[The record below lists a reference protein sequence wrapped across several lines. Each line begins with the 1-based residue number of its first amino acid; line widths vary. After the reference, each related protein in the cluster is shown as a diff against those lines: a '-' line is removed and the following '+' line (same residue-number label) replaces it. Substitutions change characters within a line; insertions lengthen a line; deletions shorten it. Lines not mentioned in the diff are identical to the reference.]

1 MTAVTQQELQLWS
14 VYVKSICGNIIDDK
28 AYLLES
34 RLSPIANELQC
45 SSWMDLY
52 SKVRNDIGGT
62 LKRKVI
68 NAITT
73 NETSFFRDT
82 APFEMLKFKILPD
95 LIDRK
100 KKQTSSGMDIPIRI
114 WSAACSNGQELY
126 SIAISILELLGST
139 KGYDIRLHG
148 TDISDAVVAK
158 ASHGFYSKIE
168 IERGLSSQVLHKYFD
183 SVDND
188 WKIRDEIRA
197 LATFKTINLLEPL
210 LFPYK
215 FDVIFCRNVSIYFNS
230 EDRRRMFTNIGRV
243 LAPDGYLIIGSTESI
258 SVICPAFQS
267 FRYMRSV
274 YYQLTEAR

>member
-1 MTAVTQQELQLWS
+1 LTPVTAQEHLLWS
-14 VYVKSICGNIIDDK
+14 AFIKNICGNIIDDK

-34 RLSPIANELQC
+34 RLSPIANDLKC
-45 SSWMDLY
+45 DSWMDLY

-73 NETSFFRDT
+73 NESSFFRDT
-82 APFEMLKFKILPD
+82 SPFEMLKFKILPD
-95 LIDRK
+95 LIDIR
-100 KKQTSSGMDIPIRI
+100 KKQTPKGVDIPIRI

-139 KGYDIRLHG
+139 NGYDIRLLG

-168 IERGLSSQVLHKYFD
+168 IERGLSPQILHKYFD
-183 SVDND
+183 PAGNN

-210 LFPYK
+210 SFPHK
-215 FDVIFCRNVSIYFNS
+215 FDIVFCRNVSIYFNS
-230 EDRRRMFTNIGRV
+230 EDRIKLFNNIKRV

-258 SVICPAFQS
+258 SVICPEFNS

-274 YYQLTEAR
+274 YYQLT

>member
-1 MTAVTQQELQLWS
+1 MTPITSQDLLLWS
-14 VYVKSICGNIIDDK
+14 SFVKNICGNIIDDK

-34 RLSPIANELQC
+34 RLSPIANELKC
-45 SSWMDLY
+45 DSWMDLY
-52 SKVRNDIGGT
+52 NKVRNDIGGT
-62 LKRKVI
+62 LKRKII

-73 NETSFFRDT
+73 NESSFFRDV
-82 APFEMLKFKILPD
+82 APFETLKFKILPD
-95 LIDRK
+95 LIDIRK
-100 KKQTSSGMDIPIRI
+100 KESPAGKDIPIRI

-139 KGYDIRLHG
+139 NGYDIRLLG

-168 IERGLSSQVLHKYFD
+168 IERGISPQLLHKFFD
-183 SVDND
+183 PAGDT

-197 LATFKTINLLEPL
+197 LATFKNINLLEPISL
-210 LFPYK
+210 PYK

-230 EDRRRMFTNIGRV
+230 EDRKKLFTNIKKM

-258 SVICPAFQS
+258 SVICPEFQS

-274 YYQLTEAR
+274 YYQLMGS